1 MLRAQIE
8 QNRRQQLEKI
18 RARQQGLRMR
28 QEEIKQEKLMRLNER
43 IDHARE
49 IRNLGLTQ
57 IKQKA
62 QMEIENVEDVKY
74 INRMNQNNLILD
86 INNKL
91 NENEERRN
99 MIIKEQMKRLEEQ
112 KLKEEEVLK
121 RRDIL
126 KNSKL
131 EEIRKAELKRQQ
143 A

>member
-1 MLRAQIE
+1 
-8 QNRRQQLEKI
+8 
-18 RARQQGLRMR
+18 MR

-99 MIIKEQMKRLEEQ
+99 MIIKEQMKRLE
-112 KLKEEEVLK
+112 
-121 RRDIL
+121 D
-126 KNSKL
+126 
-131 EEIRKAELKRQQ
+131 
-143 A
+143 